1 MKISDR
7 VILPL
12 VGSAFQP
19 GKAAEAI
26 ERIEDKELVQ
36 IAQGEYY
43 FFSAQAERC
52 VETVKDY
59 LDHDDVMLRLS
70 ADMLYTFANLTLGV
84 PQTFEYFQRM
94 QARITRFVCENSN
107 IKPERY
113 NELAMNTGELVLDVG
128 TVLDGEDA
136 VKEGLI
142 DNLGSF
148 SDALDALYAM
158 IDKEKKAK
166 KKTSKKSKT

>member
-1 MKISDR
+1 MTIHPVR
-7 VILPL
+7 MT
-12 VGSAFQP
+12 G
-19 GKAAEAI
+19 
-26 ERIEDKELVQ
+26 
-36 IAQGEYY
+36 
-43 FFSAQAERC
+43 
-52 VETVKDY
+52 
-59 LDHDDVMLRLS
+59 
-70 ADMLYTFANLTLGV
+70 LTLGV

-166 KKTSKKSKT
+166 KKTSKKSKA

>member
-1 MKISDR
+1 MKTSDR

-26 ERIEDKELVQ
+26 ERIEDKELAR

-43 FFSAQAERC
+43 FFSAQAEKC

-70 ADMLYTFANLTLGV
+70 ADMLYTFAN
-84 PQTFEYFQRM
+84 
-94 QARITRFVCENSN
+94 VC
-107 IKPERY
+107 
-113 NELAMNTGELVLDVG
+113 LVLFVG
-128 TVLDGEDA
+128 ECRGWLTNSMKSIRIYILLVDGFYYFIDICFA
-136 VKEGLI
+136 RSLI
-142 DNLGSF
+142 M
-148 SDALDALYAM
+148 A
-158 IDKEKKAK
+158 
-166 KKTSKKSKT
+166 